1 MKISKELKIG
11 LLALISGAALYLGF
25 NFLKGS
31 DFFSRTNHFYT
42 IFPKVDGLTV
52 SNPVTINGLQIG
64 RVREIKILQ
73 GNNNKMLVTIAL
85 RRDIVIGKNASVKL
99 GAIDLLSG
107 KQLMLNV
114 GTTYELGSP
123 KNMQSGDTIT
133 NAVIDEDIMAK
144 VTKQVEPITKKVD
157 STLIY
162 INGLLKELSGAGDK
176 VKSML
181 NDASSLTSNL
191 DNTLRKQGGNID
203 AIMANLRNLST
214 SLVETEK
221 SFKPIL
227 KKVDNIAGQA
237 SRLELDKTLANTNK
251 TVTELNKVLETI
263 NKGQGTLGNL
273 IKNDTLYNNLEKL
286 TNNLDQLM
294 TDFRENPK
302 RYVHFSVFGKKDKK
316 KKKGGK

>member
-31 DFFSRTNHFYT
+31 DFFSRTNHFYA
-42 IFPKVDGLTV
+42 IFPEVGGLTV

-64 RVREIKILQ
+64 RVKNIEILQ
-73 GNNNKMLVTIAL
+73 NNNNKMLVTIAL

-99 GAIDLLSG
+99 GAVDLLSG
-107 KQLMLNV
+107 KQLMLAV
-114 GTTYELGSP
+114 GTTYPIDSP

-133 NAVIDEDIMAK
+133 NATLDEDIMAK
-144 VTKQVEPITKKVD
+144 VTKQIEPITQKVD
-157 STLIY
+157 STLLY
-162 INGLLKELSGAGDK
+162 INGLLKELSGAGNK
-176 VKSML
+176 VKAVL
-181 NDASSLTSNL
+181 DDASNLTASL
-191 DNTLRKQGGNID
+191 DNTLKRQGGNID
-203 AIMANLRNLST
+203 AIMGNLRNLSS

-227 KKVDNIAGQA
+227 KKVDDIAGQA
-237 SRLELDKTLANTNK
+237 SKLELDKTLANTNK

-263 NKGQGTLGNL
+263 NQGQGTLGNL
-273 IKNDTLYNNLEKL
+273 IKNDTLYTNLEKL
-286 TNNLDQLM
+286 TTNLDKLL

-316 KKKGGK
+316 KKK

>member
-1 MKISKELKIG
+1 MKFSKELKIG

-31 DFFSRTNHFYT
+31 DFFSRTNHYY
-42 IFPKVDGLTV
+42 IIYPEIKGLTI

-64 RVREIKILQ
+64 RVRSIELLQ
-73 GNNNKMLVTIAL
+73 SDNNKMLVTIAL
-85 RRDIVIGKNASVKL
+85 RRDIKLGKNASIQL
-99 GAIDLLSG
+99 GAVDFLSG
-107 KQLMLNV
+107 QQLML
-114 GTTYELGSP
+114 TTGKIDLRNP
-123 KNMQSGDTIT
+123 QNNMQSGDTIR
-133 NAVIDEDIMAK
+133 NATFLEGILDQ
-144 VTKQVEPITKKVD
+144 VTKQVEPVTKKVD
-157 STLIY
+157 STLMY
-162 INGLLKELSGAGDK
+162 INGLLKELSGAGSK
-176 VKSML
+176 VKAVL
-181 NDASSLTSNL
+181 DDASSLTSNL

-203 AIMANLRNLST
+203 AIMNNLRNLSS

-227 KKVDNIAGQA
+227 KKVDNIAEKT
-237 SRLELDKTLANTNK
+237 SKLELDKTLAKTNQ
-251 TVTELNKVLETI
+251 TVEELNKVLTSI
-263 NKGQGTLGNL
+263 NQGQGTLGNL

-286 TNNLDQLM
+286 TTNLDKLL